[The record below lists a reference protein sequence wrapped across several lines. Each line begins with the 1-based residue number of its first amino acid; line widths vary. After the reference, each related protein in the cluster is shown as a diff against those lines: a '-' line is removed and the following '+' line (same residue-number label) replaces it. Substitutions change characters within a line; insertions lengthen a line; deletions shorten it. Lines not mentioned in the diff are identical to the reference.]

1 MSLSPQLPDYGC
13 FLRWPEDGQ
22 GFIHPEDVAIVSRCL
37 PSGRVFRRDSFD
49 GVYYHFSYGRIRMRL
64 RPCMWL
70 QVTPDG
76 IDVGDKVETIGVGLE
91 REQFVA
97 EVLGMYF
104 VARKGCILYRLRRG
118 DSIVP
123 QLFARKH
130 LRLLTDKSTLRP
142 SDMEHPSPQWH
153 GTGETIEGV
162 DLT

>member
-1 MSLSPQLPDYGC
+1 MFDEAFFFPPSPHVSLSLSPQLPDYGC

-49 GVYYHFSYGRIRMRL
+49 GVYYHFSYGRVRMRL

-70 QVTPDG
+70 KVATDG

-104 VARKGCILYRLRRG
+104 VTRKGCILYRLRRG

-123 QLFARKH
+123 RCSPA
-130 LRLLTDKSTLRP
+130 STC
-142 SDMEHPSPQWH
+142 
-153 GTGETIEGV
+153 GC
-162 DLT
+162 